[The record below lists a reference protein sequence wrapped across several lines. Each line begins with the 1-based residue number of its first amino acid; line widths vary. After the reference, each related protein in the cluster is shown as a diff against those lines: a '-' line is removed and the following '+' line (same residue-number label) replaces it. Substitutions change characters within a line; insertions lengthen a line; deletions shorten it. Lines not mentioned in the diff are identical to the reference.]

1 LFSAFARAGKSRNL
15 FMYSFQKGNK
25 FKIISKKNNTQI
37 HTKKQTNLS
46 KSNKQNSNSKNKN
59 LPLKL
64 IN

>member
-1 LFSAFARAGKSRNL
+1 
-15 FMYSFQKGNK
+15 MYSLQKGNK